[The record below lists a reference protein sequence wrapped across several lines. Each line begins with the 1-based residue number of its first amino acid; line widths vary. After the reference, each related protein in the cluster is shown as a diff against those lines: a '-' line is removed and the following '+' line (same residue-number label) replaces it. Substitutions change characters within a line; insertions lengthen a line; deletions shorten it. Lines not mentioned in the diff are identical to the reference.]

1 MQSIAEC
8 GWSAWLVI
16 LVAIVAIPIS
26 ATALILAINKKRTA
40 AIMAGF
46 AISVGMAPF
55 ACGSIGEQLGRSRVD
70 AALEGGAIDPGR
82 QAEIREEGYAEARQ
96 CRKIGLGG
104 TALPAGLAALGLVI
118 SLFRR
123 DPNAE
128 PIVPPRP

>member
-1 MQSIAEC
+1 MHSIAEC
-8 GWSAWLVI
+8 GFFAWLVI
-16 LVAIVAIPIS
+16 LAAIVAIPIG

-55 ACGSIGEQLGRSRVD
+55 ACGSIGEQVGRSRVD
-70 AALEGGAIDPGR
+70 SALEGGAIDPGH
-82 QAEIREEGYAEARQ
+82 ATEIREAGYAEARQ

-118 SLFRR
+118 SLIRR
-123 DPNAE
+123 DPDAP
-128 PIVPPRP
+128 PIVPPR